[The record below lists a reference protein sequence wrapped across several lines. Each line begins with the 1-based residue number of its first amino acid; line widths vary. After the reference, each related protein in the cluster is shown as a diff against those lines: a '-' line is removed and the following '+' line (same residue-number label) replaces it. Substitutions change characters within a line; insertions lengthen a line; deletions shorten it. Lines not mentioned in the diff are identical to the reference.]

1 MPPTLFGNQSTGNP
15 PSGAEQVRIEY
26 VSQQGLGIIA
36 ITNFLL
42 NLITLSFYRF
52 WAKTRVRRHIWSSV
66 QINGEPVEYTG
77 TGKELFFG
85 FVIIMA
91 VAFLPLALIATG
103 LTAYFGPE
111 SAPVVAFQLII
122 GLALVTLYGFA
133 IYRARRYRLSRTV
146 WRGIRGALPGSALS
160 YSGKYFGSLL
170 LGPMTLGWSTPAM
183 NLILAE
189 HITNDM
195 RFGNMPFNFSGR
207 SGPLYTRYAVC
218 WFGTMLA
225 YLVIA
230 GLAIALFFSGAFDGL
245 QQAFEAIGNENATS
259 SGGETALVFGI
270 FAAVIVLYL
279 LYVTIR
285 STIWS
290 FYTAK
295 ELNVFAQYTRFSG
308 ASFEF
313 NATAWSL
320 ITLWLG
326 NMALIIFTLG
336 IAQPFV
342 EQRIMRYFV
351 ERLSVNGAIDFAA
364 IQQSKAELDR
374 RGEGL
379 IDALDLDAF

>member
-1 MPPTLFGNQSTGNP
+1 MPPTLFGKQSP
-15 PSGAEQVRIEY
+15 EFSPSGAEPVRIEY
-26 VSQQGLGIIA
+26 VPHQGLVGISIS
-36 ITNFLL
+36 NFLL

-66 QINGEPVEYTG
+66 QVNGDPVEYTG

-85 FVIIMA
+85 FVVIMA
-91 VAFLPLALIATG
+91 IVFLPLALIATG
-103 LTAYFGPE
+103 LAAYFGPE
-111 SAPVVAFQLII
+111 SAALVAFQLVI

-183 NLILAE
+183 NLILTE

-195 RFGNMPFNFSGR
+195 RFGNVPFSFSGR
-207 SGPLYTRYAVC
+207 SGPLYARYALC
-218 WFGTMLA
+218 WFGTILA

-230 GLAIALFFSGAFDGL
+230 GLAVALYYSGVFDGL
-245 QQAFEAIGNENATS
+245 QKAIEALGNESAASN
-259 SGGETALVFGI
+259 SGEAGAVFGLV
-270 FAAVIVLYL
+270 AGLIVVYL
-279 LYVTIR
+279 LYVAMR

-290 FYTAK
+290 FYTAR
-295 ELNVFAQYTRFSG
+295 ELNIFAQYTRFS
-308 ASFEF
+308 AATFDF
-313 NATAWSL
+313 HATAWSL

-351 ERLSVNGAIDFAA
+351 ERLSVNGAIDFTS
-364 IQQSKAELDR
+364 IQQSRAQLDK

>member
-1 MPPTLFGNQSTGNP
+1 MPPPMFGQSSPENP
-15 PSGAEQVRIEY
+15 PPGAEPVRIEY
-26 VSQQGLGIIA
+26 IAQQGLGGIA
-36 ITNFLL
+36 ISNFFF

-66 QINGEPVEYTG
+66 HVNGEPVEYTG

-85 FVIIMA
+85 FIVIMA
-91 VAFLPLALIATG
+91 VVFLPLALIAVG
-103 LTAYFGPE
+103 LTAYFGAE
-111 SAPVVAFQLII
+111 SGPVIAFQLFVA
-122 GLALVTLYGFA
+122 LALVTLYGFA

-170 LGPMTLGWSTPAM
+170 LAPMTLGWSTPAM

-195 RFGNMPFNFSGR
+195 RFGNVPFNFSGR
-207 SGPLYTRYAVC
+207 SGPLYVRYAVC
-218 WFGTMLA
+218 WFGTALA
-225 YLVIA
+225 YLAVV
-230 GLAIALFFSGAFDGL
+230 GLAISLYAAGAFEGL
-245 QQAFEAIGNENATS
+245 KTLFPES
-259 SGGETALVFGI
+259 SGEDAINALAI
-270 FAAVIVLYL
+270 FAGLVIAYL
-279 LYVTIR
+279 VYVSLR
-285 STIWS
+285 STIWA
-290 FYTAK
+290 FYTAR
-295 ELNVFAQYTRFSG
+295 ELNIFAQYTRFSG
-308 ASFEF
+308 AGFEF

-326 NMALIIFTLG
+326 NMALIILTLG

-342 EQRIMRYFV
+342 EQRVMRYFV
-351 ERLSVNGAIDFAA
+351 ERLRVNGSVDFAA

>member
-1 MPPTLFGNQSTGNP
+1 MTPTLFGKQSAENP
-15 PSGAEQVRIEY
+15 PHGAEPVRIEY
-26 VSQQGLGIIA
+26 VPHQGLGSIA

-66 QINGEPVEYTG
+66 QVNGEPVEYTG

-85 FVIIMA
+85 FVVIM
-91 VAFLPLALIATG
+91 VIVFLPLALIGTG
-103 LTAYFGPE
+103 LAAYYGPE
-111 SAPVVAFQLII
+111 SPALVAFQMII
-122 GLALVTLYGFA
+122 ALALVTLYGFA

-195 RFGNMPFNFSGR
+195 RFGNVPFSFSGR
-207 SGPLYTRYAVC
+207 SGPLYSRYAVC
-218 WFGTMLA
+218 WFGTILA
-225 YLVIA
+225 YLLV
-230 GLAIALFFSGAFDGL
+230 GGFAIALFYSGAFDGL
-245 QQAFEAIGNENATS
+245 KTAFEALTAETS
-259 SGGETALVFGI
+259 ASSRSEAVEVLSI
-270 FAAVIVLYL
+270 FAGLIFVYL
-279 LYVTIR
+279 LYVAIR

-290 FYTAK
+290 FYTAR
-295 ELNVFAQYTRFSG
+295 ELNVFAQYTRYSG

-342 EQRIMRYFV
+342 EQRVMRYFV
-351 ERLSVNGAIDFAA
+351 DRLSVNGVIDFAS
-364 IQQSKAELDR
+364 IQQSKAQLDK

>member
-1 MPPTLFGNQSTGNP
+1 MPPTLFGNQSKGNP
-15 PSGAEQVRIEY
+15 SSGAEQVRIEY
-26 VSQQGLGIIA
+26 VSQQGLGVIA

-66 QINGEPVEYTG
+66 RVNGEPVEYTG
-77 TGKELFFG
+77 TGKELFLG

-91 VAFLPLALIATG
+91 VVFLPLALIATG
-103 LTAYFGPE
+103 LAAYFGPE
-111 SAPVVAFQLII
+111 SAAVVAFQLII

-230 GLAIALFFSGAFDGL
+230 GIAITLFVSGAFDGL
-245 QQAFEAIGNENATS
+245 QQAFEAIGDENAAS
-259 SGGETALVFGI
+259 SGDETALVFGI

-279 LYVTIR
+279 LYAAIR
-285 STIWS
+285 ATIWS

-313 NATAWSL
+313 HATAWSL

-351 ERLSVNGAIDFAA
+351 ERLSVNGEIDFAA

>member
-1 MPPTLFGNQSTGNP
+1 MPPTLFGNQSEGFSP
-15 PSGAEQVRIEY
+15 AGAEPVRIEY
-26 VSQQGLGIIA
+26 VPHQGLGGIA

-66 QINGEPVEYTG
+66 QVNGEPVEYTG
-77 TGKELFFG
+77 TGKELFVG

-91 VAFLPLALIATG
+91 VVFLPVALIATG
-103 LTAYFGPE
+103 LAAYYGPE
-111 SAPVVAFQLII
+111 SAAVVAFQLVI

-170 LGPMTLGWSTPAM
+170 LGPMTMGWSTPAM

-195 RFGNMPFNFSGR
+195 RFGNVPFNFSGR
-207 SGPLYTRYAVC
+207 SGPLYSRYALC

-225 YLVIA
+225 YLVI
-230 GLAIALFFSGAFDGL
+230 GGMAIALYYSGAFDGL
-245 QQAFEAIGNENATS
+245 QKAFDAIGNENAGS
-259 SGGETALVFGI
+259 SGSETGIALGLFAGLI
-270 FAAVIVLYL
+270 FVYL
-279 LYVTIR
+279 SYVAIR

-290 FYTAK
+290 FYTAR

-308 ASFEF
+308 ATFEF

-342 EQRIMRYFV
+342 EQRVMRYFV
-351 ERLSVNGAIDFAA
+351 ERLSVNGAIDFAS
-364 IQQSKAELDR
+364 IQQSKASLDK

>member
-1 MPPTLFGNQSTGNP
+1 MPPTLFGKESAEFSP
-15 PSGAEQVRIEY
+15 PGAEPVRIEY
-26 VSQQGLGIIA
+26 VPHQGLGGIA
-36 ITNFLL
+36 ISNFFL

-66 QINGEPVEYTG
+66 LVNGEPVEYTG

-85 FVIIMA
+85 FVVILAI
-91 VAFLPLALIATG
+91 VFLPLALIATG
-103 LTAYFGPE
+103 LAAYFGPE
-111 SAPVVAFQLII
+111 SAPLVAFQLVI

-195 RFGNMPFNFSGR
+195 RFGNVPFSFSGR
-207 SGPLYTRYAVC
+207 SGPLYSRYALC
-218 WFGTMLA
+218 WFGTILA

-230 GLAIALFFSGAFDGL
+230 GLAVALFYSGVFDGL
-245 QQAFEAIGNENATS
+245 QKAIEALGNESAASN
-259 SGGETALVFGI
+259 SGEAGAVFGLVAGLI
-270 FAAVIVLYL
+270 FVYL
-279 LYVTIR
+279 LYVAMR

-290 FYTAK
+290 FYTAR
-295 ELNVFAQYTRFSG
+295 ELNIFAQYTRFS
-308 ASFEF
+308 AATFDF
-313 NATAWSL
+313 YATAWSL

-351 ERLSVNGAIDFAA
+351 ERLSVNGAIDFTS
-364 IQQSKAELDR
+364 IQQSRAQLDK